1 MRIIERYMVEIGI
14 NNYLKIYFWR
24 VLSMISGFMSLVVV
38 IPHLS
43 TQQDLYGIYVFCISF
58 ALYLTYSDIGFL
70 SAGQKFAAEE
80 LSKNNQRGEIGIT
93 GFTIFLLVLFFLPF
107 SAFMMY
113 LSIDPEV
120 VLNELNS
127 QSKAI
132 ASELFLIIG
141 VLLPIQV
148 ILQRLVDFVLVIRLM
163 DYISLKINLFLNVI
177 KILSVFYFF
186 KDGNYLLTEYYLFI
200 TILSIVGSIISI
212 ALIRKLIDYDF
223 RLLFKSLKLSQK
235 YYQKSKKLA
244 FSSFALTL
252 SFIVYR
258 ELDLIIIGT
267 WFGVQEVAIYAIGFT
282 FINFV
287 RNLWNILYS
296 PFSHRLNHFHGQ
308 GLTER
313 IEVML
318 SKIFEYT
325 LPLYVV
331 LVTTLVLGA
340 EYLVVYWVGEDYYSS
355 IRIFQILIISTA
367 FGVVTMP
374 ASYYYISCLKYK
386 YINFLAVIL
395 PLTFYLVASLTSS
408 SLGVESIAVA
418 KVAVGV
424 VSALVA
430 IKGISG
436 VFSISGII
444 KKSALQIITFLIMA
458 DYFLPKIIR
467 LVFIAPHKN
476 TEYLVTYLVFL
487 SIVVI
492 ISYFLIILSNKER
505 RYEVKKAIVS
515 YYKKQLVL

>member
-58 ALYLTYSDIGFL
+58 ALYLMYSDIGFL

-200 TILSIVGSIISI
+200 T
-212 ALIRKLIDYDF
+212 
-223 RLLFKSLKLSQK
+223 
-235 YYQKSKKLA
+235 
-244 FSSFALTL
+244 
-252 SFIVYR
+252 
-258 ELDLIIIGT
+258 
-267 WFGVQEVAIYAIGFT
+267 
-282 FINFV
+282 
-287 RNLWNILYS
+287 
-296 PFSHRLNHFHGQ
+296 
-308 GLTER
+308 R
-313 IEVML
+313 I
-318 SKIFEYT
+318 KF
-325 LPLYVV
+325 
-331 LVTTLVLGA
+331 
-340 EYLVVYWVGEDYYSS
+340 
-355 IRIFQILIISTA
+355 F
-367 FGVVTMP
+367 
-374 ASYYYISCLKYK
+374 
-386 YINFLAVIL
+386 
-395 PLTFYLVASLTSS
+395 
-408 SLGVESIAVA
+408 
-418 KVAVGV
+418 
-424 VSALVA
+424 
-430 IKGISG
+430 
-436 VFSISGII
+436 
-444 KKSALQIITFLIMA
+444 
-458 DYFLPKIIR
+458 
-467 LVFIAPHKN
+467 
-476 TEYLVTYLVFL
+476 
-487 SIVVI
+487 
-492 ISYFLIILSNKER
+492 
-505 RYEVKKAIVS
+505 
-515 YYKKQLVL
+515 